1 MRKQLELFEVE
12 QFVTSTMLEQPSH
25 EEIAIHTEDL
35 DAAIDPAW
43 SNVADEPEERKPCGT
58 VGTYQPKGSAHGEYW
73 YFRFSYREGKRMKH
87 KHIPGGNAG
96 SSVAQQR
103 AEAVRQAIARG
114 ATIDEVLQLIKKN
127 GS

>member
-1 MRKQLELFEVE
+1 MRKQLEPFKIPVATTVAIAPHAADVE
-12 QFVTSTMLEQPSH
+12 A
-25 EEIAIHTEDL
+25 EIEPT
-35 DAAIDPAW
+35 W

-58 VGTYQPKGSAHGEYW
+58 VGTYQPRGSAHGEYW
-73 YFRFSYREGKRMKH
+73 YFRFSYRDGKRMKH

-96 SSVAQQR
+96 SSVARQR

-114 ATIDEVLQLIKKN
+114 ATIDEVLQLIKNN